1 MVWYCIFAANKQ
13 KTMIM
18 ENKKTFLGKAMIQL
32 CVGAVLSFA
41 AVAHT
46 SMTWTLIIGFFA
58 LVWLASAHHNFNEY
72 ENRG

>member
-1 MVWYCIFAANKQ
+1 
-13 KTMIM
+13 M
-18 ENKKTFLGKAMIQL
+18 ENKTFLGKAMIQL

-46 SMTWTLIIGFFA
+46 SMTWTYILGGLALI
-58 LVWLASAHHNFNEY
+58 WLAYANNNFNKY

>member
-1 MVWYCIFAANKQ
+1 
-13 KTMIM
+13 M

-46 SMTWTLIIGFFA
+46 SMTWTCILGFFA
-58 LVWLASAHHNFNEY
+58 LVWLAFANDNFNKY